1 MVDDVAIITGK
12 PLKGQIRPPLRAAID
27 AIVTKGLSIS
37 DAARSVGYTPHSLQ
51 VALKK
56 PHVILYH
63 TAVKRAWLESRTSKA
78 WVNVAELADTAASE
92 DVRLKANR
100 IFLEAAGELG
110 GKDDESGSK
119 ARTLI
124 NIVLGAAPQGGQSIN
139 SRLPGVIEAPQ
150 YRDIS
155 PKRPTHDQLDDDE
168 SGEFDGEEG

>member
-1 MVDDVAIITGK
+1 MEDPSELVSASA
-12 PLKGQIRPPLRAAID
+12 KGRLRPQLIEAVKL
-27 AIVTKGLSIS
+27 IVTAGYTQA
-37 DAARSVGYTPHSLQ
+37 DAAKAVGYQATSLQ
-51 VALKK
+51 LALKK
-56 PHVILYH
+56 PHVRAYA

-78 WVNVAELADTAASE
+78 WVNVAELADTACSE

-155 PKRPTHDQLDDDE
+155 PIRPTRDQLDDDE
-168 SGEFDGEEG
+168 SGKFDQVDP